1 MQAASTKTYVC
12 CVASEPPLNETAE
25 FQCAPGSLP
34 VSHLR
39 SLSLLKQ
46 LDKGYVLQGPGSDR
60 QPKYHEEGEL
70 INGRHPENWLGIGP
84 GRQAVSRRDSAG
96 NSQHG
101 CRDSCSYRSHSSQIR
116 SGLCPDSLRQLPSTL
131 VECHRRAMTIAT

>member
-25 FQCAPGSLP
+25 FQCSPGVLP
-34 VSHLR
+34 VSYLR

-70 INGRHPENWLGIGP
+70 INGRHPENWLGIGRGAKRSP
-84 GRQAVSRRDSAG
+84 AEIQQA
-96 NSQHG
+96 
-101 CRDSCSYRSHSSQIR
+101 IR
-116 SGLCPDSLRQLPSTL
+116 NTDAEIHAAIEAILRKSGLDYVQIHS
-131 VECHRRAMTIAT
+131 VNYRRPWWNVIAGL